1 VGLELPGWL
10 TEPLGWIGLTWP
22 EADEVKLF
30 EAGQAWI
37 SFSTTLMTVAE
48 GANQAAGDVWGKNE
62 GESVDAFRTWWNKTD
77 GPKTRMAEDVVAA
90 GVIGAALVVFAAVT
104 LALKIAFIVQLIIL
118 AVEVAQAIA
127 TAFATFGATTAEVP
141 GFVAATRVICRQLIK
156 QVVEHVTT
164 VIKDLLKK
172 AKGLLKKVET
182 RLASRAERKAAK
194 HVAEDVMTR
203 TAHYGNRGAADFAK
217 DFPDLQHGVNPNFG
231 KDPAF
236 GINCQSCVTATDR
249 SLAGDAS
256 SAVPRRLTTDSAG
269 NPVSDPRFNWPDGVN
284 RALGGNN
291 PLRSASGYDDIATE
305 LENAGDGARGI
316 VHGMRT
322 DANGNPVAGHVF
334 NAVNR
339 GGRVHFVDGQ
349 TGGYAYLEN
358 YSGFQ
363 FMRTN

>member
-1 VGLELPGWL
+1 MGLELPGWL

-37 SFSTTLMTVAE
+37 TFSGRLMSVAE
-48 GANQAAGDVWGKNE
+48 GANQAAGDVWAKND
-62 GESVDAFRTWWNKTD
+62 GESVDAFHRWWDKTD
-77 GPKTRMAEDVVAA
+77 GPRLRLAEDVVAA
-90 GVIGAALVVFAAVT
+90 GVIGSALIVFAAAT
-104 LALKIAFIVQLIIL
+104 LALKIAFIVQLVIL
-118 AVEVAQAIA
+118 AIEVAQAIA

-164 VIKDLLKK
+164 VIKDILKK

-182 RLASRAERKAAK
+182 RIAKRAERKAAR
-194 HVAEDVMTR
+194 HAAQDVLSR
-203 TAHYGNRGAADFAK
+203 TAHYGNRTAADFAH
-217 DFPDLQHGVNPNFG
+217 DFPDLGHGVNPNFG

-236 GINCQSCVTATDR
+236 GINCQSCVSATDR

-256 SAVPRRLTTDSAG
+256 SAVPRRLTDAAG
-269 NPVSDPRFNWPDGVN
+269 NPVNDTRFNWPHGVN
-284 RALGGNN
+284 NALGGNN
-291 PLRSASGYDDIATE
+291 PLRTASGYDDIATE

-322 DANGNPVAGHVF
+322 DANGNPVPGHVF

-339 GGRVHFVDGQ
+339 GGQVHFIDGQ

-358 YSGFQ
+358 YSNFE